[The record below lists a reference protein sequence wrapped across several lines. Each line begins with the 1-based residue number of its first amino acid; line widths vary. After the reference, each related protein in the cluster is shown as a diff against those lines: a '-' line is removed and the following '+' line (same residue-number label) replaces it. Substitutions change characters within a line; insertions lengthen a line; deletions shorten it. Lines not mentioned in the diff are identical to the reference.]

1 MCDNSTVSDDQE
13 WVEVGAR
20 IAAGRRARGLSQDDL
35 AGRLGLDR
43 TAVTKIETG
52 RRHINS
58 LELARLAEVLERPL
72 ESFVSDPPA
81 SVISR
86 RAAVADRRDDASSD
100 LAIEDVARDL
110 AVLTSVRALS
120 PTAAIGSLRAIRPDD
135 TGPAVERAA
144 SQARVLL
151 GADSGAPLHDLAD
164 LVERVGLFP
173 YSLRLGQASADGA
186 YAEVDGLG
194 VAVVNGDLDPGRRR
208 STLAHELGHHLFGD
222 SYSADWG
229 SDTSATERVLDAFA
243 THVLLPRSGASAR
256 WQDLR
261 RERDLRPA
269 AIILGAEFRVS
280 WGALLRQL
288 RFFELISR
296 EDLRLLDSR
305 SPTRADYLEC
315 NVRVVEELRPP
326 HVPTGIAAGAI
337 RSYRGHRLSAE
348 RVVAMLRG
356 QIDMDD
362 LPVRDEVPLESL
374 RGELH

>member
-1 MCDNSTVSDDQE
+1 MCDNGTVSDDQE

-20 IAAGRRARGLSQDDL
+20 IAAGRKARGLSQDDL

-58 LELARLAEVLERPL
+58 LELVRLAEVLERPL

-81 SVISR
+81 SVVSR
-86 RAAVADRRDDASSD
+86 RAAVAGQRDDASTD
-100 LAIEDVARDL
+100 QAIEDVARDL

-120 PTAAIGSLRAIRPDD
+120 PAAAIGSLRAIRPDD

-144 SQARVLL
+144 GQARALL
-151 GADSGAPLHDLAD
+151 GADKGAPLHDLAE
-164 LVERVGLFP
+164 LVERVGMFP
-173 YSLRLGQASADGA
+173 YSLQLGQASADGA

-194 VAVVNGDLDPGRRR
+194 VAVVNGDLNPGRRR

-261 RERDLRPA
+261 REHDLRQT

-280 WGALLRQL
+280 WGAVLRQL

-296 EDLRLLDSR
+296 EDQRLLDSR

-326 HVPTGIAAGAI
+326 YVPTGIAAAAI

-348 RVVAMLRG
+348 RVVTMLRG